1 MPIKEMKD
9 KLIPFFEEIE
19 NKNLKTIEYEEHF
32 LQDNIGKFVRM
43 QSIKD

>member
-1 MPIKEMKD
+1 MKD

-19 NKNLKTIEYEEHF
+19 NKNLKPIEYEEHF